1 MLLLSFESTEN
12 CFGTMENLLYPN
24 ILGFT
29 NMEPFHA
36 AVREAVPVLR
46 ANPQLRSVSLAP
58 SQCIAIVPAHSEREG
73 SLSQKLISGVDYSG
87 DARRAYEAVA
97 RNLAVVRL
105 EVLLDGDE
113 ALVTARVVED
123 CLFAGWVEL
132 IVQLDKEVKM

>member
-1 MLLLSFESTEN
+1 MWLLSFESIEN
-12 CFGTMENLLYPN
+12 QFGTGENFEYPN
-24 ILGFT
+24 ILAFT
-29 NMEPFHA
+29 SMEPFHA
-36 AVREAVPVLR
+36 AVRDAVPVLR

-58 SQCIAIVPAHSEREG
+58 SQCIEVVPAHSEREG
-73 SLSQKLISGVDYSG
+73 SLSQKLISGTDYNG

-97 RNLAVVRL
+97 RSLAVVRL

>member
-1 MLLLSFESTEN
+1 MWLLSFESIEN
-12 CFGTMENLLYPN
+12 QFGTGENFEYPN
-24 ILGFT
+24 ILAFT
-29 NMEPFHA
+29 SMEPFHA
-36 AVREAVPVLR
+36 AVRDAVPVLR
-46 ANPQLRSVSLAP
+46 ANPQLRSVSLSP
-58 SQCIAIVPAHSEREG
+58 SQAMAITPAHSDPRA
-73 SLSQKLISGVDYSG
+73 LTNRKLISGVDYNG

-113 ALVTARVVED
+113 ALVTARIAED

>member
-1 MLLLSFESTEN
+1 MLLLTFESTEN
-12 CFGTMENLLYPN
+12 CFGTEENLRYPD
-24 ILGFT
+24 ILGVAS
-29 NMEPFHA
+29 MEPFHA
-36 AVREAVPVLR
+36 AVREAAPVLR

-58 SQCIAIVPAHSEREG
+58 SQRIEVVPAHSSREG
-73 SLSQKLISGVDYSG
+73 NLSQKLISGTDYNG
-87 DARRAYEAVA
+87 CPRRAYKGAA

-132 IVQLDKEVKM
+132 IIQLK

>member
-1 MLLLSFESTEN
+1 MWLLSFESIEN
-12 CFGTMENLLYPN
+12 QFGTGESLDYPN
-24 ILGFT
+24 VLCFKSL
-29 NMEPFHA
+29 EAFHA
-36 AVREAVPVLR
+36 AVREAAPVLR

-58 SQCIAIVPAHSEREG
+58 SQCIEVIPAHSEREG
-73 SLSQKLISGVDYSG
+73 SLSQKLISGTAYNG

-113 ALVTARVVED
+113 ALVTARIAED

-132 IVQLDKEVKM
+132 IVQLDKEIRL

>member
-1 MLLLSFESTEN
+1 MLLLSFESVEN
-12 CFGTMENLLYPN
+12 QFGTGENLLYPN

-29 NMEPFHA
+29 SMEPFHA
-36 AVREAVPVLR
+36 AVRDAVPVLR

-58 SQCIAIVPAHSEREG
+58 SQCIEVVPAHSEREG
-73 SLSQKLISGVDYSG
+73 SLSQKLISGTDYNG

-123 CLFAGWVEL
+123 CLFAGLVEL
-132 IVQLDKEVKM
+132 IVQLDKEVKV

>member
-1 MLLLSFESTEN
+1 MLLLSFESVEN
-12 CFGTMENLLYPN
+12 QFGTGENLLYPN

-29 NMEPFHA
+29 STEPFHA
-36 AVREAVPVLR
+36 AVRDAVPVLR

-58 SQCIAIVPAHSEREG
+58 SQCIEVVPAHSEREG
-73 SLSQKLISGVDYSG
+73 SLSQKLISGTDYNG
-87 DARRAYEAVA
+87 DARRAYEAAA

-123 CLFAGWVEL
+123 CIFAGWVEL
-132 IVQLDKEVKM
+132 IVKLDKEVKM